1 MSLELL
7 DRIRIILVEPTHP
20 GNIGSVARAMKNMGL
35 SRLELVAPRGFP
47 GPEATAR
54 AANATDILDS
64 ARVHRELDP
73 ALEGA
78 TLIVGTSARTRRIP
92 WPLLD
97 PRACAAQSLAELKG
111 RDDAH
116 VAILFGRES
125 RGLTNE
131 ELHRCHVHLHI
142 PTAGEYAS
150 LNLAMAVQVVC
161 YEMLLAAG
169 SGDIE
174 AAGDVEFAPAEEFER
189 FFEHLQAALVDIGF
203 FDPTNPRQ
211 MMTRLRR
218 MFTRIRPDR
227 MEIGM
232 LRGILTDMQRTAAR
246 AGTHGAPLRKD

>member
-1 MSLELL
+1 MSLDLL
-7 DRIRIILVEPTHP
+7 KRIRIVLVEPTHP

-54 AANATDILDS
+54 AANATDILDA
-64 ARVHRELDP
+64 ARVHRDLEP

-92 WPLLD
+92 WPLVD
-97 PRACAAQSLAELKG
+97 PRACAEQSMAELQAAE
-111 RDDAH
+111 DAQ
-116 VAILFGRES
+116 VALLFGRES

-161 YEMLLAAG
+161 YEMLLATG
-169 SGDIE
+169 DGDIPPAE
-174 AAGDVEFAPAEEFER
+174 ETDVAPAEDFER
-189 FFEHLQAALVDIGF
+189 FFEHLQQALVDIGF

-246 AGTHGAPLRKD
+246 ANRD

>member
-1 MSLELL
+1 MQQQLL
-7 DRIRIILVEPTHP
+7 DRVRIVLVEPTHP

-54 AANATDILDS
+54 AANATAVLDA
-64 ARVHRELDP
+64 ARVHRSLDP

-78 TLIVGTSARTRRIP
+78 TLVVGTSARTRRIP
-92 WPLLD
+92 WPLVD
-97 PRACAAQSLAELKG
+97 PRACAAQTVSELQGQQDAE
-111 RDDAH
+111 

-131 ELHRCHVHLHI
+131 ELHRCHLHLHI
-142 PTAGEYAS
+142 PTAGDYAS

-161 YEMLLAAG
+161 YEMLLATG
-169 SGDIE
+169 IDE
-174 AAGDVEFAPAEEFER
+174 EAPATDMDAAPADEFER
-189 FFEHLQAALVDIGF
+189 FFAHLQDALIDIGF
-203 FDPTNPRQ
+203 FDPSNPRQ

-218 MFTRIRPDR
+218 LFTRIRPDR

-232 LRGILTDMQRTAAR
+232 LRGILTDIQRAAAR
-246 AGTHGAPLRKD
+246 SRGD